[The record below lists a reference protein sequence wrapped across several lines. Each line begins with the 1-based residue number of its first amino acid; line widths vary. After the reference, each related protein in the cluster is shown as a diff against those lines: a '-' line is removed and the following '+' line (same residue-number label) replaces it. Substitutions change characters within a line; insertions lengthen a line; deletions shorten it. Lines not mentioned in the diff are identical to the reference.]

1 MDFITKRSAFIFLS
15 ALLSFAF
22 CGCQKVPEET
32 LLSDEVPFT
41 LTVYD
46 AGKGDAFL
54 ISSPEFN
61 MMLDCGYKDDADEI
75 IADMMNRNISSLD
88 LLIISH
94 FDKDHVGGASK
105 IVKNFNIRRIITSPV
120 TNDDKRT
127 LKFLEALSEKG
138 LKNEIPSSDIEI
150 DEPGFRIRINSP
162 ARSDYP
168 DSDDNNSSLLV
179 KVESSCGSVLF
190 TGDAESVR
198 LEEMLS
204 KDWLDS
210 DVLKFPHHG
219 KEAYK
224 TEELLKKT
232 SPLITILTSSD
243 EEPADDRV
251 TNILDMNGAKY
262 YDTKDTGQFDI
273 IFDKDGIRA
282 DVQ

>member
-1 MDFITKRSAFIFLS
+1 M
-15 ALLSFAF
+15 
-22 CGCQKVPEET
+22 
-32 LLSDEVPFT
+32 
-41 LTVYD
+41 
-46 AGKGDAFL
+46 
-54 ISSPEFN
+54 
-61 MMLDCGYKDDADEI
+61 
-75 IADMMNRNISSLD
+75 
-88 LLIISH
+88 
-94 FDKDHVGGASK
+94 
-105 IVKNFNIRRIITSPV
+105 
-120 TNDDKRT
+120 
-127 LKFLEALSEKG
+127 
-138 LKNEIPSSDIEI
+138 
-150 DEPGFRIRINSP
+150 
-162 ARSDYP
+162 
-168 DSDDNNSSLLV
+168 
-179 KVESSCGSVLF
+179 ESSCGSVLF